1 MNKKSFLLLFY
12 FIIAGPIVF
21 AETILIQSTTSTKNS
36 GFFDY
41 ILPIIEN
48 EIGIK
53 SSVIAVGT
61 GAAIKN
67 AEKCD
72 GDVLLVHA
80 TEREKEFIKN
90 KFGIFRQNLMYND
103 FVLVGPPHDPALVSQ
118 ANNIVNAF
126 KYIAL
131 GQHLF
136 TSRGDDSGTNIK
148 ELEIWKL
155 SETNPKLG
163 SGNWYLEL
171 GSGMGSTLNTGI
183 QLNAYILTD
192 RSTWIKFQNK
202 LDYVIL
208 FQEDPLMFNQY
219 GIILVNPAHCPN
231 VRSISAKKL
240 VNWMISDIGQKYI
253 GSYKVNGEQLFFP
266 NAP

>member
-1 MNKKSFLLLFY
+1 M
-12 FIIAGPIVF
+12 
-21 AETILIQSTTSTKNS
+21 
-36 GFFDY
+36 
-41 ILPIIEN
+41 
-48 EIGIK
+48 
-53 SSVIAVGT
+53 
-61 GAAIKN
+61 
-67 AEKCD
+67 
-72 GDVLLVHA
+72 
-80 TEREKEFIKN
+80 
-90 KFGIFRQNLMYND
+90 
-103 FVLVGPPHDPALVSQ
+103 
-118 ANNIVNAF
+118 
-126 KYIAL
+126 
-131 GQHLF
+131 F

-155 SETNPKLG
+155 SEINPKLG

-240 VNWMISDIGQKYI
+240 VNWIISDIGQKYI

>member
-41 ILPIIEN
+41 ILPIIES

-103 FVLVGPPHDPALVSQ
+103 FVLVGPPMTRL
-118 ANNIVNAF
+118 
-126 KYIAL
+126 
-131 GQHLF
+131 
-136 TSRGDDSGTNIK
+136 
-148 ELEIWKL
+148 
-155 SETNPKLG
+155 
-163 SGNWYLEL
+163 
-171 GSGMGSTLNTGI
+171 
-183 QLNAYILTD
+183 
-192 RSTWIKFQNK
+192 
-202 LDYVIL
+202 
-208 FQEDPLMFNQY
+208 
-219 GIILVNPAHCPN
+219 
-231 VRSISAKKL
+231 
-240 VNWMISDIGQKYI
+240 
-253 GSYKVNGEQLFFP
+253 
-266 NAP
+266 